1 MKNHLLFLFLS
12 MGIFRSSTI
21 NAQFIQTMDVNT
33 SVTPYTLHV
42 QSYVYNLIWHE
53 IVQTYDQN
61 NNTHT
66 VDFQFV
72 GHGNSNAM
80 SYFDTTIVLSNVN
93 NEFDLCVNVQW
104 LQGVS
109 DLPPYDTVL
118 LDNSCLTASEIL
130 SIDLNNISF
139 KAPSIFPNPA
149 QDHVFIVFDENA
161 DVSQTREV
169 KVYDLS
175 GVLQFTREMKT
186 NDYVLEIKTENM
198 AKGMYLVVISAE
210 GKEISTQKV
219 AVR

>member
-139 KAPSIFPNPA
+139 KAPAIFPNPA
-149 QDHVFIVFDENA
+149 QDHFFIVFDENA

-175 GVLQFTREMKT
+175 GVLQFTREMKA
-186 NDYVLEIKTENM
+186 NEYALEISTEGL
-198 AKGMYLVVISAE
+198 AKGMYLVTISAE